1 MLLQVP
7 AAHDNQQPAAPDAV
21 SPGMREAD
29 KSAVSDSPAVAH
41 VAERTAV
48 AYVADSRTAVE
59 CGGTERTAFGHVT
72 ERRANEESSRSLESL
87 STLDLERSC
96 SKLSALQVKPTG
108 SLAGGWI

>member
-7 AAHDNQQPAAPDAV
+7 DAHDNQQPAAPDAV

-29 KSAVSDSPAVAH
+29 KSAVSDLPAVAH
-41 VAERTAV
+41 VAE
-48 AYVADSRTAVE
+48 RTAVE